1 MNMQAHTEDFVD
13 LRKQDSAERTIPVL
27 AGGNLGNPTLKMN
40 LSIKEVVRISQVF
53 NAKTIK
59 DLGLE
64 GRELDAQRPLYENHA
79 KGLAQYVVIGL
90 VAMLINKM
98 KASGEVVPK
107 RVLTMQEQ
115 IGVSSYSMLQ
125 PIVANIRHCEEDFSD
140 LKPRAIR
147 EKLPN
152 GAEQDLDGVFRITLA
167 SRHTLSIVDG
177 QHRVVAFTQVLKWLR
192 QVTSNRQYPV
202 KGLFQPVD
210 TDHGGHNKLHP
221 EMVDFWQQV
230 EDVATTESMV
240 CVECHLGAS
249 DEQERQ
255 IFSDLN
261 SKGKKAELSLSLEY
275 DEADAVNAFIKNT
288 LLAEN
293 NGIIDFPVRTS
304 DSKDWH
310 SDDGGLLRKELNPIT
325 CLVMRGKLSSK
336 GFSPK
341 DVSDYGSLAKK
352 FWTVVQQIPGF
363 GEPSSRS
370 KTVAAQPVVLKGL
383 ARLAYDLALGSK
395 ADQNHDHLERLWVAI
410 ESGELDFSHKNGMWG
425 LLMKSSAERA
435 KLDKDIGNY
444 IHVPP
449 GTNLDAGTVDPDHG
463 WVRYGNKHNDIYP
476 RIGDLIRWKLKLNPR
491 ASVTRSIAKEKQS

>member
-1 MNMQAHTEDFVD
+1 MSNQTHDAGFVD
-13 LRKQDSAERTIPVL
+13 LRKQDSTERTIPVL

-40 LSIKEVVRISQVF
+40 LSIKEVVRISQVY

-64 GRELDAQRPLYENHA
+64 GTELDAQRPLYENHA
-79 KGLAQYVVIGL
+79 KGLAQYVIIGL
-90 VAMLINKM
+90 VAMLIKKM
-98 KASGEVVPK
+98 KQSGETVPA
-107 RVLTMQEQ
+107 RVIRMQEQ

-140 LKPRAIR
+140 LKPRTIT

-152 GAEQDLDGVFRITLA
+152 NGEQELDGVFRITLA

-177 QHRVVAFTQVLKWLR
+177 QHRVMAFIEVLKWLR
-192 QVTSNRQYPV
+192 SVTSNRQYPA
-202 KGLFQPVD
+202 KGLFHPVD

-221 EMVDFWQQV
+221 ELVDFWQQI
-230 EDVATTESMV
+230 EDVATTESTV
-240 CVECHLGAS
+240 CIECHLGAS
-249 DEQERQ
+249 GEQERQ

-261 SKGKKAELSLSLEY
+261 SKGKKAELSQSLEY
-275 DEADAVNAFIKNT
+275 DESDAVNAFIKHE
-288 LLAEN
+288 LLSGSN
-293 NGIIDFPVRTS
+293 PVIDFPVRTT

-310 SDDGGLLRKELNPIT
+310 TDDGGLLRKELNPIT

-341 DVSDYGSLAKK
+341 DVKDRASLAKK
-352 FWTVVQQIPGF
+352 FWTVIQEIPDF
-363 GEPSSRS
+363 GKPMSRS
-370 KTVAAQPVVLKGL
+370 KTVAAQPVVLKAL
-383 ARLAYDLALGSK
+383 ARLVYDLALGSK
-395 ADQNHDHLERLWVAI
+395 ADVNHEHLQRLWEAL
-410 ESGELDFSHKNGMWG
+410 ENDKLDFSHTNGMWRS
-425 LLMKSSAERA
+425 LMKSPKERA
-435 KLDKDIGNY
+435 VVHEGIEKY
-444 IHVPP
+444 VHVPK

-463 WVRYGNKHNDIYP
+463 WVRYGSKHNDIYP